1 MQVPSTFVLV
11 VVLMSM
17 VSARQGVQPPATQDR
32 LLEMQAIAAALG
44 VRCDYCH
51 AAGRDAPRPVTAAG
65 KPRQD
70 VALEMMAMTRALNGT
85 VPQATGKAAADTVRV
100 QCVTCH
106 RGVPIPRQ
114 LADIIWQTALQHGGD
129 AAVKQYRDLRAQ
141 FFGRGSYD
149 FGEESILLVAER
161 LANARPAAA
170 IGLMEMNLEFYPKS
184 VRSYVIL
191 AQAQARQ
198 QDGAAAIAS
207 LRKALE
213 IEPENGTV
221 KGRLLQL
228 ERQYQRQP

>member
-1 MQVPSTFVLV
+1 MLPA
-11 VVLMSM
+11 VVLI
-17 VSARQGVQPPATQDR
+17 VLFAGVVRAQQPETQDR

-51 AAGRDAPRPVTAAG
+51 AAARDAPRPVTAAG

-70 VALEMMAMTRALNGT
+70 VALEMRAMTRALNDSI
-85 VPQATGKAAADTVRV
+85 VKATGKAAADTVRV

-114 LADIIWQTALQHGGD
+114 LPDIIWQTALQQGGE
-129 AAVKQYRDLRAQ
+129 AAVQQYRDLRTQ
-141 FFGRGSYD
+141 FYGRGSYD
-149 FGEESILLVAER
+149 FGEDSILLVAER
-161 LANARPAAA
+161 LASARPAVA
-170 IGLMEMNLEFYPKS
+170 IALMEMNLEFYPKS

-207 LRKALE
+207 LRKAIE

>member
-1 MQVPSTFVLV
+1 
-11 VVLMSM
+11 
-17 VSARQGVQPPATQDR
+17 
-32 LLEMQAIAAALG
+32 
-44 VRCDYCH
+44 
-51 AAGRDAPRPVTAAG
+51 
-65 KPRQD
+65 
-70 VALEMMAMTRALNGT
+70 
-85 VPQATGKAAADTVRV
+85 V

-114 LADIIWQTALQHGGD
+114 LPDIIWQTALEHGGE

-141 FFGRGSYD
+141 FYGRSSYD
-149 FGEESILLVAER
+149 FGEDSIVLVAER
-161 LANARPAAA
+161 LANARPAVA
-170 IGLMEMNLEFYPKS
+170 IALMAMNLEFHPKS
-184 VRSYVIL
+184 APSYVVL

>member
-1 MQVPSTFVLV
+1 VFVLTLV
-11 VVLMSM
+11 VYL
-17 VSARQGVQPPATQDR
+17 AQQRLPAPATPDR

-51 AAGRDAPRPVTAAG
+51 AAGHDAPRPVTAAG
-65 KPRQD
+65 RPRQD
-70 VALEMMAMTRALNGT
+70 VALEMMAMTRALNDA
-85 VPQATGKAAADTVRV
+85 VVKATGKAAADTVRV

-114 LADIIWQTALQHGGD
+114 LPDIIWQTALQQGAG

-141 FFGRGSYD
+141 FYGRGSYD
-149 FGEESILLVAER
+149 FGEDSILMVAER
-161 LANARPAAA
+161 LADAQPAIA
-170 IGLMEMNLEFYPKS
+170 IALMEMNLEFYPKS
-184 VRSYVIL
+184 VRSHIVL
-191 AQAQARQ
+191 AQAQARHQ
-198 QDGAAAIAS
+198 EGAAAIAT

-228 ERQYQRQP
+228 ERQFERRP